1 MFESKLNRGK
11 AGGYAPLDGTG
22 KVPLDKL
29 PPIQSTIDTGSF
41 VTTSQTGSFATTSS
55 LQTLINKTG
64 SFATTGSNTFFG
76 EQTVSGSVLLT
87 GNIGGALTLV
97 DNVETFTS
105 QINFIPSSSGD
116 GYGLSTIE
124 LHPDITSYAEQYLI
138 IDPTYPNH
146 IHIRGGGTQDNS
158 QSTLIIGGENSNFGI
173 PNGENPS
180 PYVTSNNYF
189 WSFEGDGGLRFPD
202 YTVQTTAF
210 TGIDSASFATT
221 GSNQFSGSQTIT
233 GSLTVSDEITF
244 TNSAS
249 IQLTSTL
256 AIVAPPAGIPNS
268 VSTWSGGGGW
278 NQMFYSNVS
287 TTGGTGTGLTV
298 DVNAESN
305 GYIDI
310 EAISINT
317 PGSGYT
323 DGDVIV
329 INNENNLPGTFI
341 IGTIAGDSWTFG
353 SSGLLTTPG
362 GINVNGQVVVDGG
375 HLILTGSSVPTS
387 STGSLGDREGTV
399 VFDDNYLY
407 YCTARFEPET
417 YTIVIV
423 PGTTYN
429 THVSI
434 PKNQGIPALSSNN
447 WSITTQDN
455 TTYILTGVYSD
466 NDNWDCEIDNLN
478 STYNGGI
485 QIVTLTNLNYEP
497 ADIWKQ
503 VPLGVT
509 GSINGL
515 ALKGNDSTAG
525 SIAVGTSALVSNI
538 FDDGMF
544 STGINNIAVGN
555 SALLSNTTGR
565 TNIALGPSALYNNT
579 VGQYN
584 IAIGSLASSN
594 NTSGSGNIGIGSNV
608 LQQNQ
613 GGSNNV
619 AIGNSAGFYP
629 TSGSNNVY
637 LGTNAGPASTSPESN
652 KLYIANDAGTPLI
665 GGDFAAK
672 TVTISGSLEV
682 KGSISGGG
690 IVTSSNVST
699 IQTITSASYAG
710 ITPVSGTLYIL
721 IG

>member
-29 PPIQSTIDTGSF
+29 PPIQSTIDTGSL
-41 VTTSQTGSFATTSS
+41 VTNSQ
-55 LQTLINKTG
+55 TG
-64 SFATTGSNTFFG
+64 SFATTGSNIFTG
-76 EQTVSGSVLLT
+76 EQTIATIQGTGSLYLKPDSSDFRQFEIYNTSPSDTHIKANGGLSFFGDDTNYLKIDDASGDVTIAAFSDIILDPDDGGVYIGSYSSDNGVITNGYLNAIIGDTDIINGGT
-87 GNIGGALTLV
+87 GNSITDVIGR
-97 DNVETFTS
+97 
-105 QINFIPSSSGD
+105 IP
-116 GYGLSTIE
+116 
-124 LHPDITSYAEQYLI
+124 
-138 IDPTYPNH
+138 
-146 IHIRGGGTQDNS
+146 
-158 QSTLIIGGENSNFGI
+158 
-173 PNGENPS
+173 
-180 PYVTSNNYF
+180 
-189 WSFEGDGGLRFPD
+189 
-202 YTVQTTAF
+202 TV
-210 TGIDSASFATT
+210 DSASLATT

-233 GSLTVSDEITF
+233 GSLTLSDEITF
-244 TNSAS
+244 TNTAS
-249 IQLTSTL
+249 IQLASTL
-256 AIVAPPAGIPNS
+256 AITAPSTGIPNS
-268 VSTWSGGGGW
+268 VSNWNGQGGW
-278 NQMFYSNVS
+278 NQMFYSNVA

-298 DVNAESN
+298 DVAAGSG
-305 GYIDI
+305 GYINI

-323 DGDVIV
+323 DGDVIA
-329 INNENNLPGTFI
+329 INNENNLPGTFV
-341 IGTIAGDSWTFG
+341 IGTVAGDSWTFG

-375 HLILTGSSVPTS
+375 HLILTGSDVPTS

-485 QIVTLTNLNYEP
+485 QIVTLTNLNYAP
-497 ADIWKQ
+497 ADIWKTVSLDAIDTGSFATTSSLQ
-503 VPLGVT
+503 TLVDVT
-509 GSINGL
+509 GSFVTN
-515 ALKGNDSTAG
+515 SQTG
-525 SIAVGTSALVSNI
+525 SFAKT
-538 FDDGMF
+538 
-544 STGINNIAVGN
+544 
-555 SALLSNTTGR
+555 
-565 TNIALGPSALYNNT
+565 
-579 VGQYN
+579 
-584 IAIGSLASSN
+584 SSN
-594 NTSGSGNIGIGSNV
+594 AFTGSQI
-608 LQQNQ
+608 
-613 GGSNNV
+613 
-619 AIGNSAGFYP
+619 
-629 TSGSNNVY
+629 
-637 LGTNAGPASTSPESN
+637 
-652 KLYIANDAGTPLI
+652 
-665 GGDFAAK
+665 
-672 TVTISGSLEV
+672 ISGSLTIT
-682 KGSISGGG
+682 GSISGGG

-710 ITPVSGTLYIL
+710 LTPVSGTLYII